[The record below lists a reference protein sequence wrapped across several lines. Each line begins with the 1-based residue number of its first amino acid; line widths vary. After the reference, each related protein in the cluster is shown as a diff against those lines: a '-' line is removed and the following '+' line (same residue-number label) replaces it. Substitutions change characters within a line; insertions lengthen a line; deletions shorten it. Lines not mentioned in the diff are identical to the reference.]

1 MNSSETPSFQIDIER
16 LGAGEAAPR
25 IVVAVPV
32 KNEEERIA
40 LCLEA
45 LSLQEEVDFAEVAVV
60 LLLNNCTDETAQRV
74 REFAPMLPYRIEI
87 HAVTLPEA
95 YANAGWAR
103 KLAMDAAAR
112 LVAPDGLILT
122 TDADTLAHEDWIV
135 ANRREIEN
143 GHDAVAGYVMADPM
157 ELMQL
162 PPAILERGSL
172 EWEYQQL
179 AAELDARV
187 DPEAHDPWPRHNQNC
202 GASAAVTAVAYR
214 AIGGLP
220 PRPVGEDRALF
231 EMLRRIDGKIR
242 HSLEV
247 QVVTSARTDGRAS
260 GGLAD
265 EIRLR
270 TDPDHP
276 CDDALEVA
284 MSTFR
289 RAYWRGAL
297 RNAWRSGQ
305 AEGQADMWAKT
316 LRIPVEDF
324 HSALVR
330 HPHFGAFWAELEAA
344 SPRLTWKLVTMAG
357 LKRELR
363 RIRRLVD
370 TLRTRDKAA
379 ALAPA
384 AKAVCPPDSSQPD
397 HLPARQDPSARFA
410 VLELDHAGVQKPGLD
425 QHPT

>member
-1 MNSSETPSFQIDIER
+1 MTDLSFQDFDATVER
-16 LGAGEAAPR
+16 LGPSVEGPS
-25 IVVAVPV
+25 IVVAIPV
-32 KNEEERIA
+32 KDEEERIVPCLDA
-40 LCLEA
+40 LA
-45 LSLQEEVDFAEVAVV
+45 GQSDVDLSDVGVV
-60 LLLNNCTDETAQRV
+60 LLLNNCTDGTADQV
-74 REFAPMLPYRIEI
+74 RSIAHLLPFAVEMRMVSLPQ
-87 HAVTLPEA
+87 P

-103 KLAMDAAAR
+103 RLAMDAAA
-112 LVAPDGLILT
+112 AWAKPDGLILT
-122 TDADTLAHEDWIV
+122 TDADTRAYDDWV
-135 ANRREIEN
+135 AANRREIEG

-157 ELMQL
+157 ELMEL

-187 DPEAHDPWPRHNQNC
+187 DPEPHDAWPRHNQNC
-202 GASAAVTAVAYR
+202 GASAAVTAAAYR

-284 MSTFR
+284 MSVLR
-289 RAYWRGAL
+289 RAQWRHQLRADWQAGA
-297 RNAWRSGQ
+297 AK
-305 AEGQADMWAKT
+305 AKAAAWAKT
-316 LRIPVEDF
+316 LRISEAEFQD
-324 HSALVR
+324 ALGR
-330 HPHFGAFWAELEAA
+330 HPYFGAFWAEIEAA
-344 SPRLTWKLVTMAG
+344 SPRLEWRLVTMAG
-357 LKRELR
+357 LRREIR

-370 TLRTRDKAA
+370 TARARDKAA
-379 ALAPA
+379 LAASPA
-384 AKAVCPPDSSQPD
+384 GPAVR
-397 HLPARQDPSARFA
+397 AA
-410 VLELDHAGVQKPGLD
+410 
-425 QHPT
+425 